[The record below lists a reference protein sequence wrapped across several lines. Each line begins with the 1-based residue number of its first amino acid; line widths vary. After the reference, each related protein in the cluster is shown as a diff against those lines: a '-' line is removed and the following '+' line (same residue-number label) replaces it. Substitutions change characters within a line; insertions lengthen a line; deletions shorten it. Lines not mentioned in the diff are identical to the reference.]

1 VPTIP
6 TAMGKVVA
14 VCGMPGSGKGE
25 FAQIIAKQGIPVR
38 SMGDMVRAEVASR
51 NLEPSPTIF
60 GEVAADLRANHG
72 EEVLAV
78 RLADEVDNLLETHPV
93 VLIEGMRGTA
103 EFEIFKNRWKS
114 NFSSMAIEA
123 SKEIRFARTQSRGRS
138 EDGDYTQFE
147 IRETREAGWGL
158 TQLISKADFTIINE
172 GNLEEL
178 IYESKSW
185 LSNFS

>member
-1 VPTIP
+1 
-6 TAMGKVVA
+6 MGKVVA

-60 GEVAADLRANHG
+60 GEVAADLRAKHG

-78 RLADEVDNLLETHPV
+78 RLADEVDNLLEAHSV

-103 EFEIFKNRWKS
+103 EFEIFKNRWQS

-123 SKEIRFARTQSRGRS
+123 SIAGDAIWMMLPSGARITTRQDGLSTTMNIAPLGKMSRQWCSASLWPMEQSGTYPLYTGMTRS
-138 EDGDYTQFE
+138 CPM
-147 IRETREAGWGL
+147 R
-158 TQLISKADFTIINE
+158 
-172 GNLEEL
+172 
-178 IYESKSW
+178 
-185 LSNFS
+185 